1 MLSDRQ
7 IYLIIRSSYSSVS
20 SVPVTESAISPP
32 TLRASCLPLP
42 AAGQSAGRAVSPLP
56 CGGAGCSCWF
66 GVSSLRQRA
75 LSHTSGCG
83 VASLRRAIPPLAA
96 AGTGSRAGGAAPAVW
111 QGVLPASGG
120 WFVYISA
127 RRAVGGAGNIAR
139 SMSDGF
145 CMYTDSTA
153 ASVTVVVLFPWPCPL
168 PVHQPACRAI

>member
-83 VASLRRAIPPLAA
+83 VASLRRAIPPLQRRGRA
-96 AGTGSRAGGAAPAVW
+96 AGRVVLLLRCGRVSSLRRAGGLFTSPLVG
-111 QGVLPASGG
+111 Q
-120 WFVYISA
+120 SA
-127 RRAVGGAGNIAR
+127 GLE
-139 SMSDGF
+139 
-145 CMYTDSTA
+145 T
-153 ASVTVVVLFPWPCPL
+153 L
-168 PVHQPACRAI
+168 PVQCPTGFACILTQPLRALLS